1 MLPKEPTSLPALGLS
16 LALESK
22 HAKAL
27 PAFCLE
33 ISLPSFLMTRDE
45 VLQNLRTLSSPPHTG

>member
-16 LALESK
+16 LALESN

-33 ISLPSFLMTRDE
+33 ISLPFLMT
-45 VLQNLRTLSSPPHTG
+45 